1 MKHTASDNNQATFP
15 CVCECH
21 KHSFDVILVL
31 MFHMRNC
38 KRDGRASIPTAEF
51 TIYNIYKI
59 PLCHVSLC

>member
-38 KRDGRASIPTAEF
+38 
-51 TIYNIYKI
+51 
-59 PLCHVSLC
+59 